1 MEMDVVVNNFIE
13 ALVAKGETSEDVC
26 TRLQSL
32 GWHAESAR
40 RALKRLEQG
49 TASISGTIVPGP
61 DLDSL
66 PSSLVV
72 DGQAMQVEMRMHSP
86 RLCLLGH
93 VLTQQECDELI
104 EIARP
109 RLSQSLV
116 LLADIDGETDGVQSY
131 SRTSKQ
137 ANLAYGEHPLV
148 DRIHQRIAK
157 LTRWPASQMERL
169 QVVRYGVGADF
180 VPHHDFFCPKAH
192 QELIASQ
199 GQRLASVILY
209 LNTPE
214 YGGMTS
220 FLDAELEIY
229 PRTGSALYF
238 SYPETSVDSQTLHA
252 GVPVVSGEKWIA
264 TFFLRDR
271 VVDHTKEEN

>member
-1 MEMDVVVNNFIE
+1 MEMDIVVNNFVE
-13 ALVAKGETSEDVC
+13 TLVAKGELPEDVC
-26 TRLQSL
+26 ARLQSL
-32 GWHAESAR
+32 GWHAESAK
-40 RALKRLEQG
+40 RALKRFEQG
-49 TASISGTIVPGP
+49 MAGAPGTVVPGP

-72 DGQAMQVEMRMHSP
+72 DGQAMQVEVRMHSP

-93 VLTQQECDELI
+93 VLTQQECEELI
-104 EIARP
+104 AIARP
-109 RLSQSLV
+109 RLSQSMV
-116 LLADIDGETDGVQSY
+116 LLADVDGEMDGVQSY

-157 LTRWPASQMERL
+157 LTRWPANQMERL
-169 QVVRYGVGADF
+169 QVVRYGIGADF

-192 QELIASQ
+192 QELIATQ

-209 LNTPE
+209 LNTPD
-214 YGGMTS
+214 YGGITS
-220 FLDAELEIY
+220 FLDVELEIY
-229 PRTGSALYF
+229 PRTGCALYF
-238 SYPETSVDSQTLHA
+238 SYPDTSVDSQTLHA

-271 VVDHTKEEN
+271 VVDHANEES